1 MACHRPP
8 PHTKERPA
16 RYWAS
21 PPLVLCLLL
30 LLTILFPA
38 PATWAAGKPPAK
50 AHQAK
55 EKTKTPPPTHAI
67 SFDYSIAADGH
78 NELLIQGDAP
88 MKNYKSFLLA
98 NPSRLVLDIPG
109 VSLHGN
115 AVEIPVNGP
124 ELSRIRI
131 ARHPDKVRFVFDL
144 TEGKNVR
151 HTVVEQNNG
160 LKVALSL
167 DKDQADPQIAAAT
180 DTQEPVVKT
189 PPPAPSRQFQTLDSS
204 DLETVFGTQQVSV
217 IFNKTPILDFAK
229 YLSEKSGRRI
239 EVSPGL
245 ATTVSLRL
253 TEVPLHTLV
262 SAAAGTIGF
271 VVRQDGERI
280 LLHPANPQP
289 PSSPGQK
296 KGEAP

>member
-1 MACHRPP
+1 MPGHRPS
-8 PHTKERPA
+8 PHTKERFA
-16 RYWAS
+16 RYWARS
-21 PPLVLCLLL
+21 SNVLWLLL
-30 LLTILFPA
+30 ILTILSPA
-38 PATWAAGKPPAK
+38 PTTWAAGRHLAK

-109 VSLHGN
+109 VNLHGN
-115 AVEIPVNGP
+115 AVELPVNGP

-144 TEGKNVR
+144 AEGKNVR

-160 LKVALSL
+160 LKVLFFF
-167 DKDQADPQIAAAT
+167 DKDQANPQTAMAA
-180 DTQEPVVKT
+180 DTQEPVVKK
-189 PPPAPSRQFQTLDSS
+189 PSPSPGRQFQTLDSS
-204 DLETVFGTQQVSV
+204 DLETIFGNQQVSV
-217 IFNKTPILDFAK
+217 VFNKTPILDFAK

-239 EVSPGL
+239 EVSPGF

-262 SAAAGTIGF
+262 NAAAGTIGF

-280 LLHPANPQP
+280 ILHPANPRLP
-289 PSSPGQK
+289 TPGQK
-296 KGEAP
+296 NGEAP